1 MHDTLKVLFVED
13 SQVDVDLAR
22 RALAQDGMQ
31 IDWRCV
37 ATERGLLAA
46 LADFEPHVVLCDY
59 RLCGYSGSAALD
71 LVRSSCPSTPVLLL
85 SLSGFMEESA
95 AIRFLDNGATDYISK
110 SNLSRLGTA
119 VRRAVA
125 EAQGQ
130 ARTREAEQSQRLSS
144 EVLEASL
151 DMIMLSDLNG
161 RITFVNEAARQLLGV
176 APNQFIGSNMDEQ
189 FDTQSSQSSQSA
201 RNEILNCALQKG
213 CWRGEVSMIKG
224 NGKQIVTSQVVTVHR
239 DSDGTPHCF
248 SAIAH
253 DLSDRM
259 SSEALIHRLS
269 HYDTL
274 TGLPNLAHM
283 ATLFASAVS
292 GTRSV
297 LLAVAII
304 NINEFRLVDE
314 VLGRLSSD
322 VLLQQVG
329 ATLQVTAGPRNS
341 VARVGPDE
349 FMILVTDINTRAAVG
364 RLMKRI
370 LAAIAAPRNSHGQD
384 LQFTASGGVALYP
397 GDGDGLRS
405 LHNKASSAMH
415 ESKNSGPG
423 QWRFHRRCFQ
433 RKAADRLSLETG
445 LRNAIRNGELSVAFQ
460 TQYNIQDGLA
470 CGVEAL
476 ARWRRSDGE
485 SVAPAVF
492 VPLAESMKLIG
503 ALGAWVLQN
512 ACSTVAGWDC
522 PAESKSVVCV
532 NISTQQIDAEL
543 FPLVSRVLESSGLQ
557 PSRLELEITESIL
570 MIDGPKVLNQLDRL
584 RQLGV
589 RIAMDDFGAGFSSLG
604 YLSRLPVDRLKID
617 RSLVH
622 GLAPGARAA
631 DIVRAVIDLGNKF
644 GFMVLAEGVETEDE
658 LELLGKLGCRQAQGF
673 LLSRP
678 VRASLARR
686 LLNTRWGDY
695 CSRSSRA
702 ASSPPRH

>member
-1 MHDTLKVLFVED
+1 MHDPLKVLFVED
-13 SQVDVDLAR
+13 NQVDVDLAR
-22 RALAQDGMQ
+22 RALAHDGMQ

-46 LADFEPHVVLCDY
+46 LADFGPHIVLCDY
-59 RLCGYSGSAALD
+59 RLCDYSGSAALD
-71 LVRSSCPSTPVLLL
+71 LIRSSYPSTPVLLL
-85 SLSGFMEESA
+85 SLSGFTEESA
-95 AIRFLDNGATDYISK
+95 AIRFLDEGATDYISK
-110 SNLSRLGTA
+110 SNLSRLGPA

-125 EAQGQ
+125 EAQGRV
-130 ARTREAEQSQRLSS
+130 RTREAEQSQRLSS

-151 DMIMLSDLNG
+151 DMIMLSDMNG
-161 RITFVNEAARQLLGV
+161 RLTFVNEAARQLLGS
-176 APNQFIGSNMDEQ
+176 APNQFIGSNLAAQ
-189 FDTQSSQSSQSA
+189 LDTQASQSA

-213 CWRGEVSMIKG
+213 CWRGEVAMTKRD
-224 NGKQIVTSQVVTVHR
+224 GKQIVTSQVVTVHR

-253 DLSDRM
+253 DLSERM
-259 SSEALIHRLS
+259 SSAALIHRLS

-283 ATLFASAVS
+283 ATVFANAVS
-292 GTRSV
+292 GTHSV
-297 LLAVAII
+297 LLAVAIV

-314 VLGRLSSD
+314 SLGRLSSD

-329 ATLQVTAGPRNS
+329 ATLQVTVGPRNS
-341 VARVGPDE
+341 VARIGPDE
-349 FMILVTDINTRAAVG
+349 FMILVTDINIRAGVG
-364 RLMKRI
+364 RLMKRM

-384 LQFTASGGVALYP
+384 LLFTASGGVALYP
-397 GDGDGLRS
+397 GDGDSLQS
-405 LHNKASSAMH
+405 LHKKASSAMH

-423 QWRFHRRCFQ
+423 QWRFHRRCFE
-433 RKAADRLSLETG
+433 RKAANRLSLESG

-460 TQYNIQDGLA
+460 TQYNIKDGLA

-492 VPLAESMKLIG
+492 VPLAESIKLIG
-503 ALGAWVLQN
+503 ALGAWVLQT

-543 FPLVSRVLESSGLQ
+543 YPLVSRVLESTGLQ
-557 PSRLELEITESIL
+557 PARLELEITESIL
-570 MIDGPKVLNQLDRL
+570 MNDGPKVLNQLDRL

-589 RIAMDDFGAGFSSLG
+589 RIAMDDFGAGFSGLG

-617 RSLVH
+617 RSLIH
-622 GLAPGARAA
+622 GLTPGARAV
-631 DIVRAVIDLGNKF
+631 DIVMAVIDLGDKF
-644 GFMVLAEGVETEDE
+644 GFTVLAEGVETEDE

-678 VRASLARR
+678 ARASVARR

-695 CSRSSRA
+695 CSSSSRA
-702 ASSPPRH
+702 ANSPPRH

>member
-1 MHDTLKVLFVED
+1 MRDTVKVLFVED

-71 LVRSSCPSTPVLLL
+71 LVRSSYPSTPVLLL
-85 SLSGFMEESA
+85 SLSGFIEQAA
-95 AIRFLDNGATDYISK
+95 AIRFLDKGATDYISK

-125 EAQGQ
+125 EAQSQ
-130 ARTREAEQSQRLSS
+130 VRTREAEQSRRLSS

-161 RITFVNEAARQLLGV
+161 RITFVNEAARQLLGA
-176 APNQFIGSNMDEQ
+176 APNQFIGSNIDAQ
-189 FDTQSSQSSQSA
+189 LDTQSSQSA

-213 CWRGEVSMIKG
+213 CWRGEVSMTKG
-224 NGKQIVTSQVVTVHR
+224 DGKQIVTSQVVTVHR
-239 DSDGTPHCF
+239 GSDGTPHCF

-259 SSEALIHRLS
+259 SSDALIHRLS

-292 GTRSV
+292 GTHGV

-314 VLGRLSSD
+314 GLGRLSSD

-329 ATLQVTAGPRNS
+329 ATLQVTVGSRNP

-370 LAAIAAPRNSHGQD
+370 LAAIAAPRNSHGHD

-415 ESKNSGPG
+415 ASKNSGPG
-423 QWRFHRRCFQ
+423 QWRFHRRCFE

-445 LRNAIRNGELSVAFQ
+445 LRNIIRNGELSVAFQ

-492 VPLAESMKLIG
+492 VPLAENMKLIG

-543 FPLVSRVLESSGLQ
+543 YPLVSRVLESTGLL
-557 PSRLELEITESIL
+557 PARLELEITESIL

-589 RIAMDDFGAGFSSLG
+589 RIAVDDFGAGFSNLA

-622 GLAPGARAA
+622 GLAPGARAV

-678 VRASLARR
+678 VRASVARR

-695 CSRSSRA
+695 CSMSSRA
-702 ASSPPRH
+702 ASSLPRH

>member
-13 SQVDVDLAR
+13 SQIDVDLAR

-46 LADFEPHVVLCDY
+46 LADFGPHVVLCDY
-59 RLCGYSGSAALD
+59 RLSGYSGSAALD
-71 LVRSSCPSTPVLLL
+71 LVRSSYPSMPVLLV
-85 SLSGFMEESA
+85 SGFIDESA
-95 AIRFLDNGATDYISK
+95 ALRFLDKGATDYISK
-110 SNLSRLGTA
+110 SNLGRLGTA

-125 EAQGQ
+125 EVAGQ
-130 ARTREAEQSQRLSS
+130 VRAREAEQSQRLSS

-161 RITFVNEAARQLLGV
+161 RITFVNEAARQLLGA
-176 APNQFIGSNMDEQ
+176 APNQFIGSNMDVQLE
-189 FDTQSSQSSQSA
+189 TQSSQSA

-213 CWRGEVSMIKG
+213 CWRGEIAMTKG
-224 NGKQIVTSQVVTVHR
+224 DGKQIVTSQVVTVHR
-239 DSDGTPHCF
+239 DSDGAPHCF

-259 SSEALIHRLS
+259 SSAALIHRLS

-283 ATLFASAVS
+283 ATLFANAVS
-292 GTRSV
+292 GTHSV

-314 VLGRLSSD
+314 GLGRLSSD

-329 ATLQVTAGPRNS
+329 VTLQVMVGPRNF
-341 VARVGPDE
+341 VARIGPDE

-370 LAAIAAPRNSHGQD
+370 LAAIAAPRNSHGHD

-397 GDGDGLRS
+397 GDGDGLQS

-423 QWRFHRRCFQ
+423 QWRFHRRCYE
-433 RKAADRLSLETG
+433 RKAADRLRLETA

-512 ACSTVAGWDC
+512 ACSTMAGWDC
-522 PAESKSVVCV
+522 PAESKSVMCV

-543 FPLVSRVLESSGLQ
+543 YPLVRRVLESTGLQ
-557 PSRLELEITESIL
+557 PTRLELEITESIL
-570 MIDGPKVLNQLDRL
+570 MTDGPKVLHQLDRL

-589 RIAMDDFGAGFSSLG
+589 RIAVDDFGAGFSSLG

-617 RSLVH
+617 RSLIH
-622 GLAPGARAA
+622 GLAPDARAV

-678 VRASLARR
+678 ARASVARR

-695 CSRSSRA
+695 CTMSSRA
-702 ASSPPRH
+702 ASSPPPH